1 MVISLGGNADR
12 GGGDEEEVEQVP
24 KPPGKKTTRR
34 PFFYLKIS
42 LEPYIGAYSKS
53 LVLNIVVKN
62 QTPQET
68 YF

>member
-1 MVISLGGNADR
+1 MVIPLGGNADR

-24 KPPGKKTTRR
+24 KSPGKKTTRR
-34 PFFYLKIS
+34 PFILPIS

-53 LVLNIVVKN
+53 LAVNIVVKN

>member
-1 MVISLGGNADR
+1 MLIGVVVMRKRSSR
-12 GGGDEEEVEQVP
+12 FPSHQV
-24 KPPGKKTTRR
+24 KKQQEDLLS
-34 PFFYLKIS
+34 YLKIS

-53 LVLNIVVKN
+53 LAVNIVVKN